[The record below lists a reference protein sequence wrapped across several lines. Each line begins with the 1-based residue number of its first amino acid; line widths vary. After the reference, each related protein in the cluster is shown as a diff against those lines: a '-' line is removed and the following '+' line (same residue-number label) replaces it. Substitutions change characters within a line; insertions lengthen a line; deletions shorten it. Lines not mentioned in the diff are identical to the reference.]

1 MNLKRALLLC
11 LFATLLLCFFSADKA
26 RAQTAKQSDDNST
39 LQQLLNEVS
48 LLRKTLQRTGL
59 SAYRSQIILE
69 RMRAHNE
76 QVVRLT
82 RMLEDVRDEMEKI
95 ETTIPRTI
103 EQVKL
108 IENMIEQETDA
119 SKRVQW
125 EVELKEVKRSTDQ
138 YKARLERQREREQQL
153 TTLLHAEQ
161 TKLSEMESR
170 LDALEREI
178 ENEIERQ
185 RTEDTSPES
194 KKRP

>member
-1 MNLKRALLLC
+1 
-11 LFATLLLCFFSADKA
+11 
-26 RAQTAKQSDDNST
+26 
-39 LQQLLNEVS
+39 
-48 LLRKTLQRTGL
+48 
-59 SAYRSQIILE
+59 
-69 RMRAHNE
+69 
-76 QVVRLT
+76 
-82 RMLEDVRDEMEKI
+82 MLEDVRDEMEKI
-95 ETTIPRTI
+95 EITIPRTI